1 MNTWWLRKPTF
12 RREIV
17 TLIVL
22 VLVLGYSTYRL
33 FQNMVPAALGPG
45 SELLAAIDGLINGAF
60 GTSAEPTLVIP
71 IGAILGLMIL
81 ISLDHY
87 KYLYGYLLF
96 AATVIAFLALIQNP
110 IVLDP
115 TSWQWGENLPF
126 LAIGVVVG
134 VIGGGLRRDRSGET
148 GDQSLTHDYLKQ
160 RGKPG
165 ANLEF
170 GAALPRLLYVLGGL
184 LVFFLFEYLVEY
196 SLSPPEFG
204 GISTSGAGLD
214 ILATLCVLFV
224 LASIRTYT
232 ADTNIL
238 LVGASRS
245 GKTTGMAG
253 LGYTAPRYTD
263 VHSDRPLKKLTDEFK
278 KRGFDGIESTTANEN
293 IPIQLSF
300 KHGFLFPRRIN
311 LRTIDYAG
319 ELIESGSGGDTR
331 NVRVPKPAD
340 DDPTVTDSFDEAFD
354 VARYMRWRRDR
365 EDDSDE
371 EFIGGVDP
379 VGINPTDDAFSWP
392 ADAKAG
398 GDLEEAAVMQYVVQ
412 DMMYYADSIGLVLP
426 MDDFGRYA
434 AENRAPEWSTITRD
448 GELGGV
454 GDRGSYLDV
463 FDKVYSRL
471 GGGEYTHR
479 GDRYQGKGND
489 VFYLFTFADVSI
501 PSFQDEHE
509 EVAQPATDRPETFR
523 THILEK
529 FIPKYDATKYMG
541 GLYAESAGHAGTPEY
556 EPDNA
561 RMVNFDVRE
570 SAGEDGGSP
579 ELEDQDHPMLHGTRE
594 LLDRLGRRWR

>member
-12 RREIV
+12 RREFV
-17 TLIVL
+17 TLVVLIV
-22 VLVLGYSTYRL
+22 VLGYSTYRL
-33 FQNMVPAALGPG
+33 FQNMVPAALSPR
-45 SELLAAIDGLINGAF
+45 SELLAVIDGVINDAF
-60 GTSAEPTLVIP
+60 GTAAEPTLVIP

-81 ISLDHY
+81 ISFDHY
-87 KYLYGYLLF
+87 KYLYGYLLL
-96 AATVIAFLALIQNP
+96 AATAIGFLALIQAP
-110 IVLDP
+110 TVLDP
-115 TSWQWGENLPF
+115 TSWQWAENLPF
-126 LAIGVVVG
+126 LAVGVVVG
-134 VIGGGLRRDRSGET
+134 VIGGGLRRDRAGGT
-148 GDQSLTHDYLKQ
+148 DNRSLTHDYLKQ
-160 RGKPG
+160 RGRPG

-184 LVFFLFEYLVEY
+184 LVFLLFEYVVEY
-196 SLSPPEFG
+196 RLSPP
-204 GISTSGAGLD
+204 GIYGFNTSGIGLD
-214 ILATLCVLFV
+214 LIATGCVLVV
-224 LASIRTYT
+224 LWTVRTYT

-253 LGYTAPRYTD
+253 LGYTAGMYTD
-263 VHSDRPLKKLTDEFK
+263 VSADRPLKKLTDEFK
-278 KRGFDGIESTTANEN
+278 ERGFDGIESTTANEN
-293 IPIQLSF
+293 IPVQLSF

-365 EDDSDE
+365 DEDDE
-371 EFIGGVDP
+371 TFIGGVDP
-379 VGINPTDDAFSWP
+379 VGINPTGDDLSWP
-392 ADAKAG
+392 ADAKARG
-398 GDLEEAAVMQYVVQ
+398 GDLDDSAVMQYVVQ

-454 GDRGSYLDV
+454 GDRGGYLDV
-463 FDKVYSRL
+463 FDKIYDQL
-471 GGGEYTHR
+471 GGGEYTHE
-479 GDRYQGKGND
+479 GEEYQGKGND
-489 VFYLFTFADVSI
+489 VFYLFTFADVAI

-509 EVAQPATDRPETFR
+509 EVAQPATDRPEKFR
-523 THILEK
+523 THVLEK

-541 GLYAESAGHAGTPEY
+541 GLYAGSSSYAGVPEY

-570 SAGEDGGSP
+570 SKSETESSP
-579 ELEDQDHPMLHGTRE
+579 ELEDQERPVLHGTKE

>member
-12 RREIV
+12 RRELA
-17 TLIVL
+17 TLFALIV
-22 VLVLGYSTYRL
+22 VLGYSTYRL
-33 FQNMVPAALGPG
+33 FQNMVPAALDPR
-45 SELLAAIDGLINGAF
+45 SELLAAIDGVINGAF
-60 GTSAEPTLVIP
+60 GTAAEPTLVIP

-96 AATVIAFLALIQNP
+96 AATVIGFLALIQDP
-110 IVLDP
+110 TVLDP
-115 TSWQWGENLPF
+115 TNWQWGENLPF
-126 LAIGVVVG
+126 LAVGVLVGVV
-134 VIGGGLRRDRSGET
+134 GGGLRRDRAGGT
-148 GDQSLTHDYLKQ
+148 DDRSLTHDYLKQ
-160 RGKPG
+160 RARPG
-165 ANLEF
+165 AKLEF

-184 LVFFLFEYLVEY
+184 LVFFLFEYVVKY
-196 SLSPPEFG
+196 SLSPPALQGFNTT
-204 GISTSGAGLD
+204 GIGLD
-214 ILATLCVLFV
+214 VVATGCVLAV
-224 LASIRTYT
+224 LWTVRTYT

-253 LGYTAPRYTD
+253 LGYTAGMYTD
-263 VHSDRPLKKLTDEFK
+263 IHSDQPLNKLIEEFK

-319 ELIESGSGGDTR
+319 ELIESGSGDGTR

-365 EDDSDE
+365 EGDE
-371 EFIGGVDP
+371 SFIGGVES
-379 VGINPTDDAFSWP
+379 VGINPRDEKFSWP
-392 ADAKAG
+392 SDVKSG
-398 GDLEEAAVMQYVVQ
+398 GALEEAAVMQYVVQ

-434 AENRAPEWSTITRD
+434 AENRAPEWCTITRD

-489 VFYLFTFADVSI
+489 VFYLFTFADVAI

-509 EVAQPATDRPETFR
+509 EVAQPATDRPEKFR
-523 THILEK
+523 THVLEK
-529 FIPKYDATKYMG
+529 FIPEYDATKYMG
-541 GLYAESAGHAGTPEY
+541 GLYAESAGYAGVPEY
-556 EPDNA
+556 EEDNA

-570 SAGEDGGSP
+570 SRSETESSP
-579 ELEDQDHPMLHGTRE
+579 ELEDQDHPVLHGTKE